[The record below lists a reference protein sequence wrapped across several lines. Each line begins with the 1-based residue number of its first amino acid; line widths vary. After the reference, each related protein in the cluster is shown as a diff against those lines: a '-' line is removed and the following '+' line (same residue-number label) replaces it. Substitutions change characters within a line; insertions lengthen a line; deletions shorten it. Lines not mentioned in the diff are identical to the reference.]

1 MPREFHRSRRIEE
14 QIQRLLA
21 ELLRREVKDP
31 RVGSVTI
38 TAVEVS
44 RDLSHAKVHF
54 LPFGPARPTEEVGEA
69 LRSAA
74 GFLRAHL
81 RKHLKLRQVPELNF
95 VLDETIDKAA
105 RLSSLIS
112 AAVASDVARHRDELS
127 DEPPAADDSPATG
140 EPPS

>member
-54 LPFGPARPTEEVGEA
+54 LPFGARRPADEVGEA
-69 LRSAA
+69 LKSAA

-95 VLDETIDKAA
+95 VLDETIDRAA

-112 AAVASDVARHRDELS
+112 AAVASDTARAANREAA
-127 DEPPAADDSPATG
+127 DEPPAPD
-140 EPPS
+140 EPSS